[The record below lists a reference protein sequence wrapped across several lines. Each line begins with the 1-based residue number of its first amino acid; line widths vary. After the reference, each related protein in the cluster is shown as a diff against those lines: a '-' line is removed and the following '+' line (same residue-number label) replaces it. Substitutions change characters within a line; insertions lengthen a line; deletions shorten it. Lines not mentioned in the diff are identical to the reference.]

1 VRRPVI
7 GITSYAT
14 QAKWGPW
21 DLPAALLPWSYCDAL
36 ESVGARPVVLPP
48 SLFGITETLDAIDGL
63 ILSGGNDIDP
73 GAYGAEPHPE
83 TTATQPLRDEAEIA
97 LAREAIA
104 RDMPVLGVCRG
115 MQIINLAYGGSLEQ
129 HLPDRLGSERH
140 RETWGTFSEHAVDVR
155 DGSRL
160 RDILGPNPVVKSSHH
175 QAPDRIGNGLE
186 LVGTAE
192 PDGTWEAIED
202 PTKAFA
208 IGLLWH
214 PEEADDMSIFEALV
228 AAARVYRGA

>member
-1 VRRPVI
+1 M
-7 GITSYAT
+7 
-14 QAKWGPW
+14 
-21 DLPAALLPWSYCDAL
+21 L
-36 ESVGARPVVLPP
+36 ERVGARPVVLPP
-48 SLFGITETLDAIDGL
+48 SLVGVTETLDAIDGL

-73 GAYGAEPHPE
+73 GTYGAEPHPE

-115 MQIINLAYGGSLEQ
+115 MQVINLAYGGSLEQ

-175 QAPDRIGNGLE
+175 QAPDRIGDGLE

-202 PTKAFA
+202 PKKAFT